1 MYCNYC
7 ILKRTENGMLVL
19 LKGKENHEYQLTFK
33 NLLFGLTKKELEGF
47 IIYLN
52 NIDCSYW
59 EQEYENSIYEKKIP
73 IPTMQSNFVVL
84 LDWFEVNELLKLLNF
99 ECKIDSLNYSDFK
112 YSVHLN

>member
-7 ILKRTENGMLVL
+7 ILKRTENGMLVV

-99 ECKIDSLNYSDFK
+99 ECKSDSLNAED
-112 YSVHLN
+112 